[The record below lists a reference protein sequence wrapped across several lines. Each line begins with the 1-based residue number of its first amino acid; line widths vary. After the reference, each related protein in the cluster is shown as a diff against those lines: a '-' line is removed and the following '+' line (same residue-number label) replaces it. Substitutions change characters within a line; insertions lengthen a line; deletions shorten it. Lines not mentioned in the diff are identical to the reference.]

1 MMEIIS
7 EMIAADLKFYSDFQM
22 FNMRLVLLTLIEML
36 DSFTSI
42 SSAKLLIRLV
52 I

>member
-1 MMEIIS
+1 MMEIIR
-7 EMIAADLKFYSDFQM
+7 EIIEADLKFYSDFQM
-22 FNMRLVLLTLIEML
+22 FNMRHVLLTLIEML

-42 SSAKLLIRLV
+42 SSAKLLIKLV